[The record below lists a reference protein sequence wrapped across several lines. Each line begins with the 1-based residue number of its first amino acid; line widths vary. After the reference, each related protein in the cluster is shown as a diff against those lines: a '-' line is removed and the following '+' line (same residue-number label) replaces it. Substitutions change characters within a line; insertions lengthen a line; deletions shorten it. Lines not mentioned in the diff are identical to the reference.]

1 MLNLMNIV
9 FLVWLPLLVAVSK
22 TQRDAVIKTPLLY
35 LVIYLSTNA
44 FVFYYPITLTEYSM
58 YALAYIGVL
67 FVLAAVV
74 LPLLKKCC

>member
-22 TQRDAVIKTPLLY
+22 TQRDAVIKKPLLY

-44 FVFYYPITLTEYSM
+44 FVFYYPITWAEYSM